1 MNKRDVRDWVI
12 MVNLEVA
19 VLAFLVLVFKH
30 PDPVIVGAVCTAVP
44 AILGLYHWFTVRDDK
59 ERDAQ

>member
-1 MNKRDVRDWVI
+1 VNKRDIRDWVI

-19 VLAFLVLVFKH
+19 VLAFIVLCFKH

-44 AILGLYHWFTVRDDK
+44 TILGLYHWFTVRDDK